1 MLLQDI
7 IDLHCQCVD
16 ELHRHFVLYRMPDYQ
31 YALLVATIVTAARKS
46 TKRGDIPPDDQEAVA
61 TAVYQHGFKKW
72 LKTCRARYASEE
84 EFLAS
89 MPDPP
94 EDHFAY
100 MYKHG
105 HPRRTKR
112 RQ

>member
-1 MLLQDI
+1 MPLQDI

-16 ELHRHFVLYRMPDYQ
+16 ELHHHCRYYGRPDYQ
-31 YALLVATIVTAARKS
+31 YALLVGTIVTAARKS
-46 TKRGDIPPDDQEAVA
+46 TKRRDVLPGDQEAVA
-61 TAVYQHGFKKW
+61 AAVYQHGFKKW
-72 LKTCRARYASEE
+72 LQTCRSRYASEE

>member
-16 ELHRHFVLYRMPDYQ
+16 ELHRHFKLYGMPDYQ
-31 YALLVATIVTAARKS
+31 YALLVGTIVTAARKS
-46 TKRGDIPPDDQEAVA
+46 TKRRDILPGDQEAAA
-61 TAVYQHGFKKW
+61 TAVYQHGFQKW
-72 LKTCRARYASEE
+72 LKTRRSRYASEE
-84 EFLAS
+84 EFLSS
-89 MPDPP
+89 MPDP

>member
-7 IDLHCQCVD
+7 TDLHCQCVD
-16 ELHRHFVLYRMPDYQ
+16 ELHRHFLRYGMPDYQ
-31 YALLVATIVTAARKS
+31 YALLVGTIVTAARKS
-46 TKRGDIPPDDQEAVA
+46 IKRRDFLPGDQETAA

-72 LKTCRARYASEE
+72 LKTCRSRYGYEE
-84 EFLAS
+84 EFLSS

-105 HPRRTKR
+105 YPRKTKR